1 MAITVTFYSRFDK
14 RKNSTKRPLITDGT
28 QYSCSLKDGCGVMNP
43 VIEIYYSGD
52 NPTSYNYAYIEKFQ
66 RYYFV
71 SDWQYERGVWTAYLR
86 VDVLATYRQQIRA
99 QEYYCLRSSRNENA
113 NLLDTYYPP
122 SGPVATNWNYGPQ
135 LFTSYGPSTG
145 SFIIGFFSAP
155 AGTINAN
162 SFGSISYFYATR
174 ENLVTIIRYLM
185 SDAFIN
191 SYLVD
196 GTNITNQ
203 IAKDFIDPMQWI
215 ASVMYFPFDARGEG
229 ILPSMKPRLGPFDM
243 TNDSNFPSLV
253 RIDTF
258 LKSIGGSTY
267 KVTRPANTYSD
278 LAYMQKSPYCEY
290 TFVMDPF
297 GAIDLPADLIGS
309 ISELYYEVAVDLIT
323 GLGILSL
330 GTAVSRMDVGIYQA
344 QVGVTVPLSQITQDI
359 VGAASSAA
367 GGIAGAVGNL
377 LKGDVLGAVSSVA
390 TGLSGAVGDMSPKN
404 QTKGA
409 AGSLLAYLAGT
420 KQPKLFCKSRGTVLR
435 DTDHKGTPY
444 CGLIRPMSQAT
455 PTFYM
460 MSDGNVDYACYDEE
474 KTEIENY
481 LTGGFY
487 YE

>member
-1 MAITVTFYSRFDK
+1 MAIAVTFYSRFDK

-52 NPTSYNYAYIEKFQ
+52 NPTSYNYAYIAKFQ

-71 SDWQYERGVWTAYLR
+71 SDWEYNRGVWTAYLK
-86 VDVLATYRQQIRA
+86 VDVLASYRQQIIS

-113 NLLDTYYPP
+113 NLIDTYYPP
-122 SGPVATNWNYGPQ
+122 SGPVATDWNYGPQ
-135 LFTSYGPSTG
+135 PFTTYGPSTG

-155 AGTINAN
+155 AGTILNNA
-162 SFGSISYFYATR
+162 FGSISYFYATR

-196 GTNITNQ
+196 DTNITNQ

-229 ILPSMKPRLGPFDM
+229 ILPSMKPRLGPFDL
-243 TNDSNFPSLV
+243 TNDRNFPSLV
-253 RIDTF
+253 RIDSF
-258 LKSIGGSTY
+258 LKNIGGDTY
-267 KVTRPANTYSD
+267 KVTRPANVYSN

-290 TFVMDPF
+290 TFLMDPF
-297 GAIDLPADLIGS
+297 GSIDLPADLIGS
-309 ISELYYEVAVDLIT
+309 ISELYYNVAVDLIT
-323 GLGILSL
+323 GLGILTL
-330 GTAVSRMDVGIYQA
+330 GTAAGRMDVGVYQA

-359 VGAASSAA
+359 VGAASNVA

-377 LKGDVLGAVSSVA
+377 LTGDVLGAVSSVA

-409 AGSLLAYLAGT
+409 AGSLLAYLADT
-420 KQPKLFCKSRGTVLR
+420 KNPRLFCRSRGTVAR
-435 DTDHKGTPY
+435 DTEHKGTPY
-444 CGLIRPMSQAT
+444 CGLITPNSQAT

-460 MSDGNVDYACYDEE
+460 MSDGNVDFACYDAE